1 MTIQLLTKQEKS
13 GKILILVLKE
23 ILDKID
29 FSKNKWFKFNNR
41 MFKYI
46 LK

>member
-29 FSKNKWFKFNNR
+29 FSKNK
-41 MFKYI
+41 
-46 LK
+46 